1 MKYCVIVCK
10 LIFLSLLISCK
21 PKGPEKKIAEKPPIV
36 VDVVIA
42 GSENISSNLEVNG
55 SVLSNEMVE
64 LRPEVSGRLIY
75 LNLPD
80 GTSVKQG
87 TVLARINDA
96 ELQAQLEQ
104 QKTQLEL
111 ANKTLSRLSD
121 LLKVNGV
128 NQADYDAALS
138 QVNTIQ
144 ANMKVLKA
152 QIDKTVIKAP
162 FSGEIGIRIVSLGA
176 YVTPQ
181 TLIGSI
187 YQTDK
192 VKIDFTVPE
201 TFASIIE
208 KGNNVKIQSE
218 SFNENLD
225 ATITA
230 IEPQINT
237 VSRNIK
243 VRAMLTKGIIHPG
256 AFVKVILDQNRKAI
270 MVPSNAI
277 IPDAL
282 SNQVVLVRNN
292 KALFVNVETGL
303 RNSNLVELTSGVNTG
318 DSIIVSG
325 MLFVRPKAS
334 VKVKK
339 VVSLK
344 EKI

>member
-1 MKYCVIVCK
+1 MH
-10 LIFLSLLISCK
+10 
-21 PKGPEKKIAEKPPIV
+21 
-36 VDVVIA
+36 
-42 GSENISSNLEVNG
+42 
-55 SVLSNEMVE
+55 
-64 LRPEVSGRLIY
+64 RL
-75 LNLPD
+75 
-80 GTSVKQG
+80 TRRS
-87 TVLARINDA
+87 
-96 ELQAQLEQ
+96 
-104 QKTQLEL
+104 
-111 ANKTLSRLSD
+111 SRLPFQVKLES
-121 LLKVNGV
+121 GV
-128 NQADYDAALS
+128 
-138 QVNTIQ
+138 
-144 ANMKVLKA
+144 
-152 QIDKTVIKAP
+152 
-162 FSGEIGIRIVSLGA
+162 VSLGA

-181 TLIGSI
+181 TLIGSL

-208 KGNNVKIQSE
+208 KGNKVKIQSNSFTE
-218 SFNENLD
+218 SLD

-256 AFVKVILDQNRKAI
+256 AFVKVVLDQNRKGI
-270 MVPSNAI
+270 MVPTNAI

-282 SNQVVLVRNN
+282 SNQVVVVRHN

-303 RNSNLVELTSGVNTG
+303 RNSNLVELTSGVNPG

-325 MLFVRPKAS
+325 MLFVRPNAS

-344 EKI
+344 EEIQ

>member
-1 MKYCVIVCK
+1 MMYKGIFGSLILLTLLFSCRAKNKEQAGMMKT
-10 LIFLSLLISCK
+10 
-21 PKGPEKKIAEKPPIV
+21 V
-36 VDVVIA
+36 VPVEVVIA
-42 GSENISSNLEVNG
+42 SSEEIASNLEVNG

-80 GTSVKQG
+80 GATVKQG

-96 ELQAQLEQ
+96 DLQAQLEQ

-111 ANKTLSRLSD
+111 ATKTLQRLSD

-144 ANMKVLKA
+144 ANMKVLNA

-162 FSGEIGIRIVSLGA
+162 FSGEIGIRVVSLGA

-181 TLIGSI
+181 TLIGSL

-201 TFASIIE
+201 TFASNVE
-208 KGNNVKIQSE
+208 KGNKVKIQSE
-218 SFNENLD
+218 GFAESLD

-256 AFVKVILDQNRKAI
+256 AFVKVFLDQNRNGI

-282 SNQVVLVRNN
+282 SSQIVVVRHN

-303 RNSNLVELTSGVNTG
+303 RNSNLVELTSGVNPG

-325 MLFVRPKAS
+325 MLFVRPTAS
-334 VKVKK
+334 VKVKR